1 MTTSSP
7 AVTSGTTASTPT
19 PGSTGA
25 TSAAAPPPSSRGGSP
40 TDLGHKARG
49 RAAKDQIARVVMW
62 AAFLLALIPLVW
74 ILWTV
79 GSKGYHLLLDAQWW
93 TNSQRGITSRREG
106 GGAVHAIQG
115 TLIQGLTTAVISVPI
130 GVLTA
135 IYLVE
140 YGRGRLAKVVSFMV
154 DILTGVPSIVAGL
167 FIYALWVTTLGLQ
180 RVGFA
185 VCLAL
190 VLLMI
195 PVVVRSTEEMLKLVP
210 NELREASYALG
221 VPKWK
226 TIMRVVLPTAFSGI
240 VTGILL
246 GLARVM
252 GETAPLLI
260 LGPYTKTIATDLFSG
275 LMPTLPTMINQDRTE
290 NLQPAI
296 DRVWAAALTL
306 ILLVLLLN
314 LAGRFVARFGSVKK

>member
-1 MTTSSP
+1 M
-7 AVTSGTTASTPT
+7 
-19 PGSTGA
+19 
-25 TSAAAPPPSSRGGSP
+25 
-40 TDLGHKARG
+40 L
-49 RAAKDQIARVVMW
+49 
-62 AAFLLALIPLVW
+62 PLVW
-74 ILWTV
+74 IL
-79 GSKGYHLLLDAQWW
+79 GSVVIKGGQLLLASDWW
-93 TNSQRGITSRREG
+93 TNSQRGITARHVG

-115 TLIQGLTTAVISVPI
+115 TLIEAFATAVIAVPI
-130 GVLTA
+130 GILTA

-140 YGRGRLAKVVSFMV
+140 YGRGPLARAVSFMV
-154 DILTGVPSIVAGL
+154 DILTGVPSIVAAL
-167 FIYALWVTTLGLQ
+167 FIYAVWVTTFGFQ

-226 TIMRVVLPTAFSGI
+226 TIVKIVLPTAFSGI

-246 GLARVM
+246 GLARIM

-260 LGPYTKTIATDLFSG
+260 LGPYTKNIATDLFGG
-275 LMPTLPTMINQDRTE
+275 LMPTLPTMINIDRQQA
-290 NLQPAI
+290 LQPAV
-296 DRVWAAALTL
+296 DRVWAASLTL
-306 ILLVLLLN
+306 ILLILVLN
-314 LAGRFVARFGSVKK
+314 LAGRIVARTGKVRG

>member
-1 MTTSSP
+1 MS
-7 AVTSGTTASTPT
+7 AVDTAPDTRRSEPSVPT
-19 PGSTGA
+19 
-25 TSAAAPPPSSRGGSP
+25 
-40 TDLGHKARG
+40 LGHPARG
-49 RAAKDQIARVVMW
+49 RAARNTLAAVVMW
-62 AAFLLALIPLVW
+62 AAFALALVPLVW

-79 GSKGYHLLLDAQWW
+79 VSKGVHLLVDAQWW
-93 TNSQRGITSRREG
+93 TNSQKGITSRREG

-130 GVLTA
+130 GVMTA

-140 YGRGRLAKVVSFMV
+140 YGRGRLAKAVSFMV

-167 FIYALWVTTLGLQ
+167 FVYALWVTTFGFQ

-190 VLLMI
+190 VLLMV

-226 TIMRVVLPTAFSGI
+226 TIVKVVLPTAFSGI
-240 VTGILL
+240 ITGVLL

-260 LGPYTKTIATDLFSG
+260 LGPYTKSIATDLFGG

-290 NLQPAI
+290 SLQPAV

-314 LAGRFVARFGSVKK
+314 LAGRFVARFGSVRR

>member
-1 MTTSSP
+1 MTTIE
-7 AVTSGTTASTPT
+7 TTLD
-19 PGSTGA
+19 
-25 TSAAAPPPSSRGGSP
+25 AAPRGAGPAGFKGRSS
-40 TDLGHKARG
+40 G
-49 RAAKDQIARVVMW
+49 RAIRNQIARIVMW
-62 AAFLLALIPLVW
+62 AAFFLAMVPLVW
-74 ILWTV
+74 IL
-79 GSKGYHLLLDAQWW
+79 GSVVIKGGQLLLESQWW
-93 TNSQRGITSRREG
+93 TNSQRGITARHIG

-115 TLIQGLTTAVISVPI
+115 TLIEAFATAVIAVPI
-130 GVLTA
+130 GILTA

-140 YGRGRLAKVVSFMV
+140 YGRGPLARAVSFMV
-154 DILTGVPSIVAGL
+154 DILTGVPSIVAAL
-167 FIYALWVTTLGLQ
+167 FIYAVWVTTFGFQ

-226 TIMRVVLPTAFSGI
+226 TVVKIVLPTAFSGI

-246 GLARVM
+246 GLARIM

-260 LGPYTKTIATDLFSG
+260 LGPYTKNIATDLFGG
-275 LMPTLPTMINQDRTE
+275 LMPTLPTMINIDRQQA
-290 NLQPAI
+290 LQPAV
-296 DRVWAAALTL
+296 DRVWAASLTL
-306 ILLVLLLN
+306 ILLILVLN
-314 LAGRFVARFGSVKK
+314 LAGRLVARTSKVRG

>member
-1 MTTSSP
+1 MSTE
-7 AVTSGTTASTPT
+7 AVVNRPT
-19 PGSTGA
+19 QLLEDAVAQPV
-25 TSAAAPPPSSRGGSP
+25 
-40 TDLGHKARG
+40 LGRPARG
-49 RAAKDQIARVVMW
+49 RELKDKLAHVVMW
-62 AAFLLALIPLVW
+62 LAMVVALAPLVW

-79 GSKGYHLLLDAQWW
+79 TSKGLHLLLEAQWW
-93 TNSQRGITSRREG
+93 TNSQKGITARREG

-115 TLIQGLTTAVISVPI
+115 TLIQGVTTSVISVPI
-130 GVLTA
+130 GVMTA

-140 YGRGRLAKVVSFMV
+140 YGRGKFARVVSFMV
-154 DILTGVPSIVAGL
+154 DILTGIPSIVAGL
-167 FIYALWVTTLGLQ
+167 FVYAVWVTTLGFQ

-185 VCLAL
+185 VCLSL
-190 VLLMI
+190 VLLMV

-210 NELREASYALG
+210 HELREAAYALG

-226 TIMRVVLPTAFSGI
+226 TILRVVLPTALSGI

-260 LGPYTKTIATDLFSG
+260 LGPYTKAIATDLFG
-275 LMPTLPTMINQDRTE
+275 GPMATLPTMVNQDRSE
-290 NLQPAI
+290 SLQPAV

-314 LAGRFVARFGSVKK
+314 VAGRAVARLGSVRR

>member
-1 MTTSSP
+1 MSTE
-7 AVTSGTTASTPT
+7 AVVNRPKQLLEDAVAQPV
-19 PGSTGA
+19 
-25 TSAAAPPPSSRGGSP
+25 
-40 TDLGHKARG
+40 LGRPARG
-49 RAAKDQIARVVMW
+49 RELKDKLAHVVMW
-62 AAFLLALIPLVW
+62 LAMVVALAPLVW

-79 GSKGYHLLLDAQWW
+79 TSKGLHLLLEAQWW
-93 TNSQRGITSRREG
+93 TNSQKGITARREG

-115 TLIQGLTTAVISVPI
+115 TLIQGVTTSVISVPI
-130 GVLTA
+130 GVMTA

-140 YGRGRLAKVVSFMV
+140 YGRGKFARVVSFMV
-154 DILTGVPSIVAGL
+154 DILTGIPSIVAGL
-167 FIYALWVTTLGLQ
+167 FVYAVWVTTLGFQ

-185 VCLAL
+185 VCLSL
-190 VLLMI
+190 VLLMV

-210 NELREASYALG
+210 HELREAAYALG

-226 TIMRVVLPTAFSGI
+226 TILRVVLPTSLSGI

-260 LGPYTKTIATDLFSG
+260 LGPYTKAIATALFG
-275 LMPTLPTMINQDRTE
+275 GPMATLPTMVNQDRSE
-290 NLQPAI
+290 SLQPAV

-314 LAGRFVARFGSVKK
+314 LAGRAVARFGTVRR